1 MYDGETC
8 CKIITPPSKLIIN
21 IDYGKNKINNVK
33 QLIFDETID
42 ITSFINFY
50 SGKKI
55 IYQISGV
62 CTHLGSSGPTGHYIA
77 YCRNKQTGMWYNF
90 NDSFVRLCDKNEIY
104 RGSPYLLVY
113 EQI

>member
-33 QLIFDETID
+33 QLIFDELID
-42 ITSFINFY
+42 ITSFINFDF
-50 SGKKI
+50 GKKI